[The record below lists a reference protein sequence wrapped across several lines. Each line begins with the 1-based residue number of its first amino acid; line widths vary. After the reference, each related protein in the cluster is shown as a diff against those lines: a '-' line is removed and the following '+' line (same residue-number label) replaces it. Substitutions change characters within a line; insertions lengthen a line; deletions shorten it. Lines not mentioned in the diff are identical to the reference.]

1 MKKRILLTIG
11 LAFLLAGC
19 TNGNESK
26 KESTKETAKATVAT
40 TTTTSTESKSTAAST
55 ETADT
60 STSSESS
67 KTTQTSTSSS
77 SVEASSSSSES
88 SEQVEQTL
96 WNADKSAQLEA
107 FMATWGQTMG
117 QQYKSY
123 TNQMSVD
130 LYGLKVPQAILNGE
144 WKMAI
149 GGVPVSAEW
158 SESGTGQADYQ
169 ITAVYSD
176 AETEP
181 YLKKHVYLFG
191 FQQNQPKVLVTQQNQ
206 GNPDNYLYFNETANN
221 ELKNGFNQIVY
232 GQAN

>member
-1 MKKRILLTIG
+1 
-11 LAFLLAGC
+11 
-19 TNGNESK
+19 
-26 KESTKETAKATVAT
+26 
-40 TTTTSTESKSTAAST
+40 
-55 ETADT
+55 
-60 STSSESS
+60 
-67 KTTQTSTSSS
+67 
-77 SVEASSSSSES
+77 
-88 SEQVEQTL
+88 
-96 WNADKSAQLEA
+96 
-107 FMATWGQTMG
+107 MATWGQTMG

-181 YLKKHVYLFG
+181 YLKSTSIYSG
-191 FQQNQPKVLVTQQNQ
+191 FSKISQK
-206 GNPDNYLYFNETANN
+206 YW
-221 ELKNGFNQIVY
+221 
-232 GQAN
+232 

>member
-1 MKKRILLTIG
+1 RNDEILTRWNLEKILTNRVRGIDSNPDNRNSIRKEVLHLIKFVKK
-11 LAFLLAGC
+11 
-19 TNGNESK
+19 
-26 KESTKETAKATVAT
+26 TVAIP
-40 TTTTSTESKSTAAST
+40 
-55 ETADT
+55 
-60 STSSESS
+60 
-67 KTTQTSTSSS
+67 
-77 SVEASSSSSES
+77 
-88 SEQVEQTL
+88 QV
-96 WNADKSAQLEA
+96 
-107 FMATWGQTMG
+107 
-117 QQYKSY
+117 
-123 TNQMSVD
+123 
-130 LYGLKVPQAILNGE
+130 ILNGE

-232 GQAN
+232 G

>member
-1 MKKRILLTIG
+1 MKKRILLTMG

-19 TNGNESK
+19 TNGNEPR
-26 KESTKETAKATVAT
+26 KESTKETAKTTIATA
-40 TTTTSTESKSTAAST
+40 TTTSTESKSTATSI
-55 ETADT
+55 ETADI

-67 KTTQTSTSSS
+67 KTTETTQTSTSSS
-77 SVEASSSSSES
+77 SEEALSSSSES
-88 SEQVEQTL
+88 SETL
-96 WNADKSAQLEA
+96 WNADKAAQLEA
-107 FMATWGQTMG
+107 FMTTWGQTMG

-221 ELKNGFNQIVY
+221 ELKNGFDQIVY
-232 GQAN
+232 G

>member
-1 MKKRILLTIG
+1 
-11 LAFLLAGC
+11 
-19 TNGNESK
+19 
-26 KESTKETAKATVAT
+26 
-40 TTTTSTESKSTAAST
+40 
-55 ETADT
+55 
-60 STSSESS
+60 
-67 KTTQTSTSSS
+67 
-77 SVEASSSSSES
+77 
-88 SEQVEQTL
+88 
-96 WNADKSAQLEA
+96 
-107 FMATWGQTMG
+107 MG

-149 GGVPVSAEW
+149 GGVPASAEW

-232 GQAN
+232 G

>member
-1 MKKRILLTIG
+1 MKKRILLTMG

-19 TNGNESK
+19 TNGNEPR
-26 KESTKETAKATVAT
+26 KESTKGTIATI
-40 TTTTSTESKSTAAST
+40 TTTSTESKSTATST

-77 SVEASSSSSES
+77 SLEASSSSSES

-96 WNADKSAQLEA
+96 WNADKAAQLEA
-107 FMATWGQTMG
+107 FMTTWGQTMG

-149 GGVPVSAEW
+149 GGVPASAEW

-232 GQAN
+232 G

>member
-1 MKKRILLTIG
+1 MG

-19 TNGNESK
+19 TNGNEPR
-26 KESTKETAKATVAT
+26 KESTKETAKTTIATA
-40 TTTTSTESKSTAAST
+40 TTTSTESKSTATSI
-55 ETADT
+55 ETADI

-67 KTTQTSTSSS
+67 KTTETTQTSTSSS
-77 SVEASSSSSES
+77 SEEASSSSSES
-88 SEQVEQTL
+88 SETL
-96 WNADKSAQLEA
+96 WNADKATQLEA
-107 FMATWGQTMG
+107 FMTTWGQTMG

-221 ELKNGFNQIVY
+221 ELKNGFDQIVY
-232 GQAN
+232 G

>member
-1 MKKRILLTIG
+1 MG

-19 TNGNESK
+19 TNGNEPR
-26 KESTKETAKATVAT
+26 KESTKETAKTTIATA
-40 TTTTSTESKSTAAST
+40 TTTSTESKSTATSI
-55 ETADT
+55 ETADI

-67 KTTQTSTSSS
+67 KTTETTQTSTSSS
-77 SVEASSSSSES
+77 SEEALSSSSES
-88 SEQVEQTL
+88 SETL
-96 WNADKSAQLEA
+96 WNADKAAQLEA
-107 FMATWGQTMG
+107 FMTTWGQTMG

-221 ELKNGFNQIVY
+221 ELKNGFDQIVY
-232 GQAN
+232 G

>member
-1 MKKRILLTIG
+1 
-11 LAFLLAGC
+11 
-19 TNGNESK
+19 
-26 KESTKETAKATVAT
+26 
-40 TTTTSTESKSTAAST
+40 
-55 ETADT
+55 
-60 STSSESS
+60 
-67 KTTQTSTSSS
+67 
-77 SVEASSSSSES
+77 
-88 SEQVEQTL
+88 
-96 WNADKSAQLEA
+96 
-107 FMATWGQTMG
+107 MATWGQTMG

-130 LYGLKVPQAILNGE
+130 LYGLKVPQVILNGE

-181 YLKKHVYLFG
+181 YLKKNVYLFG

-232 GQAN
+232 G

>member
-1 MKKRILLTIG
+1 MG

-19 TNGNESK
+19 TNGNEPR
-26 KESTKETAKATVAT
+26 KESTKETIATI
-40 TTTTSTESKSTAAST
+40 TTTSTESKSTATST

-67 KTTQTSTSSS
+67 KTTETTQTTQTSTSSS
-77 SVEASSSSSES
+77 SLEASSSSSES

-96 WNADKSAQLEA
+96 WNADKAAQLEA
-107 FMATWGQTMG
+107 FMTTWGQTMG

-149 GGVPVSAEW
+149 GGVPASAEW

-232 GQAN
+232 G

>member
-1 MKKRILLTIG
+1 MG

-19 TNGNESK
+19 TNGNEPR
-26 KESTKETAKATVAT
+26 KESTKETAKTTIAT
-40 TTTTSTESKSTAAST
+40 TTTTSTESKSTATST

-67 KTTQTSTSSS
+67 KTTETTQTSTSSS

-107 FMATWGQTMG
+107 FMTTWGQTMG

-130 LYGLKVPQAILNGE
+130 LYGLKVPQAILNG
-144 WKMAI
+144 
-149 GGVPVSAEW
+149 GVEDGYWWSACFCRMVRKRDRSSRLSNHSRLFRCRDRTISEKARLSIRVSAK
-158 SESGTGQADYQ
+158 SAKSIGDTTKSGESR
-169 ITAVYSD
+169 
-176 AETEP
+176 
-181 YLKKHVYLFG
+181 
-191 FQQNQPKVLVTQQNQ
+191 
-206 GNPDNYLYFNETANN
+206 
-221 ELKNGFNQIVY
+221 
-232 GQAN
+232 

>member
-1 MKKRILLTIG
+1 MKKRILLTMG
-11 LAFLLAGC
+11 LAFWLAGC
-19 TNGNESK
+19 TNGNEPR
-26 KESTKETAKATVAT
+26 KESTKETIATI
-40 TTTTSTESKSTAAST
+40 TTTSTESKSTATST

-67 KTTQTSTSSS
+67 KTTETTQTSTSSS
-77 SVEASSSSSES
+77 SLEASSSSSES

-96 WNADKSAQLEA
+96 WNADKAAQLEA
-107 FMATWGQTMG
+107 FMTTWGQTMG

-149 GGVPVSAEW
+149 GGVPASAEW

-232 GQAN
+232 G

>member
-1 MKKRILLTIG
+1 MKKRILVTIG

-60 STSSESS
+60 ST
-67 KTTQTSTSSS
+67 QTSTSSS

-107 FMATWGQTMG
+107 FMTKWGQTMG

-158 SESGTGQADYQ
+158 SESGTGQADNQ

-176 AETEP
+176 AETISEKARP
-181 YLKKHVYLFG
+181 SIR
-191 FQQNQPKVLVTQQNQ
+191 
-206 GNPDNYLYFNETANN
+206 DTAKSAKSIGDTTKSG
-221 ELKNGFNQIVY
+221 ESR
-232 GQAN
+232 

>member
-1 MKKRILLTIG
+1 MKKRILLTMG

-19 TNGNESK
+19 TNGNEPR
-26 KESTKETAKATVAT
+26 KESTKETIATI
-40 TTTTSTESKSTAAST
+40 TTTSTESKSTATST

-67 KTTQTSTSSS
+67 KTTETTQTSTSSS
-77 SVEASSSSSES
+77 SLEASSSSSES

-96 WNADKSAQLEA
+96 WNADKAAQLEA
-107 FMATWGQTMG
+107 FMTTWGQTMG

-149 GGVPVSAEW
+149 GGVPASAEW

-232 GQAN
+232 R

>member
-1 MKKRILLTIG
+1 MKKRILVTIG

-26 KESTKETAKATVAT
+26 KESTKETAKATIAT
-40 TTTTSTESKSTAAST
+40 TTTTSTESKPTAAST

-67 KTTQTSTSSS
+67 KTTETTQTSTSSS
-77 SVEASSSSSES
+77 SVEASSSES
-88 SEQVEQTL
+88 SEQVEQIL

-149 GGVPVSAEW
+149 GECLFLQN
-158 SESGTGQADYQ
+158 GQKVGQVKQ
-169 ITAVYSD
+169 IIKSQ
-176 AETEP
+176 P
-181 YLKKHVYLFG
+181 SIPM
-191 FQQNQPKVLVTQQNQ
+191 QRQNH
-206 GNPDNYLYFNETANN
+206 
-221 ELKNGFNQIVY
+221 I
-232 GQAN
+232 

>member
-1 MKKRILLTIG
+1 MKKRILLTMG

-19 TNGNESK
+19 TNGNEPR
-26 KESTKETAKATVAT
+26 KESTKETIATI
-40 TTTTSTESKSTAAST
+40 TTTSTESKSTATST

-77 SVEASSSSSES
+77 SLEASSSFSES

-96 WNADKSAQLEA
+96 WNADKAAQLEA
-107 FMATWGQTMG
+107 FMTTWGQTMG

-149 GGVPVSAEW
+149 GGVPASAEW

-232 GQAN
+232 G

>member
-1 MKKRILLTIG
+1 MKKRILLTMG

-19 TNGNESK
+19 TNGNEPR
-26 KESTKETAKATVAT
+26 KESTKETIATI
-40 TTTTSTESKSTAAST
+40 TTTSTESKSTATST

-60 STSSESS
+60 STSSSS
-67 KTTQTSTSSS
+67 L
-77 SVEASSSSSES
+77 EASSSSSES

-96 WNADKSAQLEA
+96 WNADKAAQLEA
-107 FMATWGQTMG
+107 FMTTWGQTMG

-149 GGVPVSAEW
+149 GGVPASAEW

-232 GQAN
+232 R

>member
-1 MKKRILLTIG
+1 MKKRILLTMG

-19 TNGNESK
+19 TNGNEPR
-26 KESTKETAKATVAT
+26 KESTKETAKTTIATA
-40 TTTTSTESKSTAAST
+40 TTTSTESKSTATSI
-55 ETADT
+55 ETADI

-67 KTTQTSTSSS
+67 KTTETTQTSTSSS
-77 SVEASSSSSES
+77 SEEASSSSSES
-88 SEQVEQTL
+88 SETL
-96 WNADKSAQLEA
+96 WNADKAAQLEA
-107 FMATWGQTMG
+107 FMTTWGQTMG

-221 ELKNGFNQIVY
+221 ELKNGFDQIVY
-232 GQAN
+232 G

>member
-1 MKKRILLTIG
+1 MG

-19 TNGNESK
+19 TNGNEPR
-26 KESTKETAKATVAT
+26 KESTKETAKTTIATA
-40 TTTTSTESKSTAAST
+40 TTTSTESKSTATSI
-55 ETADT
+55 ETADI

-67 KTTQTSTSSS
+67 KTTETTQTSTSSS
-77 SVEASSSSSES
+77 SEEASSSSSES
-88 SEQVEQTL
+88 SETL
-96 WNADKSAQLEA
+96 WNADKAAQLEA
-107 FMATWGQTMG
+107 FMTTWGQTMG

-221 ELKNGFNQIVY
+221 ELKNGFDQIVY
-232 GQAN
+232 G